1 MKITRGTT
9 PTININVKSEIDLA
23 AISVIWVYITQDNRV
38 VIDKELKDCTLDVE
52 NRVISLELTQED
64 TLALKVGEGLF
75 QIRLLMI
82 DGLALATKASRITVQ
97 EVYKDGVIA

>member
-23 AISVIWVYITQDNRV
+23 LISVIWVYITQNNRV
-38 VIDKELKDCTLDVE
+38 VIDKELKDCRIDVE
-52 NRVISLELTQED
+52 NRIISLDLSQDD
-64 TLALKVGEGLF
+64 TLNLKVGEGLF
-75 QIRLLMI
+75 QIRLLLTN
-82 DGLALATKASRITVQ
+82 GTALATKASRISVE

>member
-23 AISVIWVYITQDNRV
+23 LISVIWVYITQNNRV
-38 VIDKELKDCTLDVE
+38 VIDKELKDCTIDTE
-52 NRVISLELTQED
+52 NRIISLDLSQTD
-64 TLALKVGEGLF
+64 TLKLKVGEGLF
-75 QIRLLMI
+75 QIRLLLTN
-82 DGLALATKASRITVQ
+82 GTALATKASRISVE

>member
-23 AISVIWVYITQDNRV
+23 AITVIWVYIYQDKRV
-38 VIDKELKDCTLDVE
+38 VINKELGDVTMDIE
-52 NRVISLELTQED
+52 NRIISLNLSQDD

-75 QIRLLMI
+75 QIRLLMAN
-82 DGLALATKASRITVQ
+82 GTALATKASRINVE

>member
-23 AISVIWVYITQDNRV
+23 LISVIWVYITQNNRV
-38 VIDKELKDCTLDVE
+38 VIDKELKDCTIDVE
-52 NRVISLELTQED
+52 NRIISLDLSQDD
-64 TLALKVGEGLF
+64 TLNLKVGEGLF
-75 QIRLLMI
+75 QIRLLLTN
-82 DGLALATKASRITVQ
+82 GTALATKASRISIE